1 MTSWH
6 QTLADE
12 VALYGAAV
20 RISIARAEGSVPREA
35 GAFMIETKGG
45 TEGTIG
51 GGALELD
58 AIARARSI
66 LASVELEARAPWV
79 RETKDYPLGPTLG
92 QCCGGYVKVLFELF
106 TPAEAAALLTLDRS
120 KETACLAVRPIES
133 GVPIRILNHRKD
145 GSAELPLQ
153 VIRVTRDMFSA
164 ARSLGAVFLPASK
177 RSPAWFIEPVDRAKT
192 PLYLYGAGHVGRA
205 LIRVLAGLPFQVTW
219 IDISEGR
226 FPAGIREGVELA
238 TLAANDPAAIA
249 KTAPEAAFHLVMTY
263 SHPLDLAICHEVLKS
278 GTFAYLGLIGSVTKR
293 ARFIKRLRELGHN
306 EYHLNR
312 LTCPIGFPNVA
323 GKEPAII
330 AISVAA
336 QLLERAA
343 SANRNAQISPQES
356 GVAP

>member
-1 MTSWH
+1 
-6 QTLADE
+6 
-12 VALYGAAV
+12 
-20 RISIARAEGSVPREA
+20 
-35 GAFMIETKGG
+35 MIVTEGG

-58 AIARARSI
+58 AVSKARSI
-66 LASVELEARAPWV
+66 LSDEKLAARAPWQ

-106 TPAEAAALLTLDRS
+106 KRAEAAALLALDCS

-145 GSAELPLQ
+145 GYASLPLQ
-153 VIRVTRDMFSA
+153 LIKVTRDMLSG
-164 ARSLGAVFLPASK
+164 ARPLYPVLLPASK
-177 RSPAWFIEPVDRAKT
+177 RSPAWFIEPVDRTKI
-192 PLYLYGAGHVGRA
+192 PLFLYGAGHVGRA
-205 LIRVLAGLPFQVTW
+205 LVRVLAGLPFQVTW
-219 IDISEGR
+219 IDTSEGR
-226 FPAGIREGVELA
+226 FPAGIRKRAELT
-238 TLAANDPAAIA
+238 TLVAKDPAAIP

-278 GTFAYLGLIGSVTKR
+278 GTFAYLGLIGSSTKR

-306 EYHLNR
+306 ESSLNR
-312 LTCPIGFPNVA
+312 LTCPIGLPSVT

-336 QLLERAA
+336 QLLEKAA
-343 SANRNAQISPQES
+343 SANQHAQISRQQS

>member
-1 MTSWH
+1 MTSWL
-6 QTLADE
+6 QTLADRA
-12 VALYGAAV
+12 ALHGAVV

-35 GAFMIETKGG
+35 GAFMIVTEGG

-58 AIARARSI
+58 AVSKARSMLSDEK
-66 LASVELEARAPWV
+66 LAARAPWQ

-106 TPAEAAALLTLDRS
+106 KPAESAALLALDCS
-120 KETACLAVRPIES
+120 KETACLAVRPIEP
-133 GVPIRILNHRKD
+133 GVPIGILNHRKD
-145 GSAELPLQ
+145 GYASLPLQ

-164 ARSLGAVFLPASK
+164 ARPLGAVFLPASR

-192 PLYLYGAGHVGRA
+192 PLFLYGAGHVGRA
-205 LIRVLAGLPFQVTW
+205 LVHVLSGLPFELTW
-219 IDISEGR
+219 IDTSAGR
-226 FPAGIREGVELA
+226 FPGGQIEKAEPAILVA
-238 TLAANDPAAIA
+238 KDPAAIA
-249 KTAPEAAFHLVMTY
+249 KTAPGGVYHLVMTY
-263 SHPLDLAICHEVLKS
+263 SHPLDLAICHEVLTS
-278 GTFAYLGLIGSVTKR
+278 GTFAYLGLIGSSTKR

-306 EYHLNR
+306 ESSLNR
-312 LTCPIGFPNVA
+312 LTCPIGLPSVT

-343 SANRNAQISPQES
+343 SANRPAQISRQKS
-356 GVAP
+356 GVTP